1 MFEKFG
7 EMNLEEL
14 NMAAAGFREEG
25 DTEALFALAQENG
38 LDKEDAEDYLDGIT
52 SELAEPAAAAWGRVK
67 VWGGEK
73 QKDQGAE
80 AAMQVI
86 LTMLM
91 AMLTDQALIC
101 AVMEKG
107 KNPKAIYEAMKKSAE
122 KNRSGGMA
130 VVCGTDKQL
139 QDLIRTY
146 FLEPDKLQKKT
157 EEVMKRW

>member
-1 MFEKFG
+1 M
-7 EMNLEEL
+7 L
-14 NMAAAGFREEG
+14 FR
-25 DTEALFALAQENG
+25 
-38 LDKEDAEDYLDGIT
+38 
-52 SELAEPAAAAWGRVK
+52 S
-67 VWGGEK
+67 
-73 QKDQGAE
+73 
-80 AAMQVI
+80 
-86 LTMLM
+86 
-91 AMLTDQALIC
+91 
-101 AVMEKG
+101 MEKG